1 MNTDPTEAERERLRF
16 SILSAS
22 SAFLAGT
29 GEVLRERDGSGGGER
44 ERAEVERRSFEYERL
59 RERLRGDRERE
70 RVYERRPPPL

>member
-1 MNTDPTEAERERLRF
+1 MNNPNSLPELTHLINKVEKNIP
-16 SILSAS
+16 
-22 SAFLAGT
+22 GT
-29 GEVLRERDGSGGGER
+29 CEVLRERDGSGGGER